1 MTVREQIEAKLDGRL
16 APVHLEVTDES
27 YMHAVSP
34 NAESHFSVV
43 AAADTFEGLSL
54 VDRHRV
60 INRALR
66 EEFQQGLHA
75 LAIQA
80 FSSAEW
86 NERQAP
92 LKPSPPCLGGSKET
106 D

>member
-27 YMHAVSP
+27 YMHAAGP

-43 AAADTFEGLSL
+43 VAADTFEGLSL
-54 VDRHRV
+54 VDRHRA
-60 INRALR
+60 INGALR

-80 FSSAEW
+80 YSSAEW
-86 NERQAP
+86 NERKVP

>member
-1 MTVREQIEAKLDGRL
+1 MTVREQIEAKLEGRL
-16 APVHLEVTDES
+16 APLHLEVTDES
-27 YMHAVSP
+27 YMHAAGPS
-34 NAESHFSVV
+34 AQSHFSVV
-43 AAADTFEGLSL
+43 VAADTFEGLSL

-60 INRALR
+60 INGALK

-92 LKPSPPCLGGSKET
+92 LKLSPPCLGGSKET